1 MRLTEKQI
9 KILEAL
15 ARFKFLTSQQLQLIF
30 TLQSC
35 SYINTAIR
43 KMNTWKTSLI
53 NSIDFGIAPWK
64 GRLARVHF
72 LTLSGVRFL
81 TKELGYSEGS
91 IFYPKNRNSFF
102 QRDYFHRIASINF
115 NIKFQQ
121 WLANNGHGLNFFNL
135 YFNKSKAYNY
145 RRSITAVAI
154 WKQRIEPDWI
164 GLFLAFNNRHLFIF
178 ELHNWKDTK
187 RAIRQIVNHSF
198 CLASGTFSDV
208 YNIKKSA
215 KIYYVFENESCKRS
229 VMREFVNHSWLTKF
243 QDYFLFKSKQELA
256 DDFYT
261 NWHTPNG
268 EQVNFVNK
276 TN

>member
-43 KMNTWKTSLI
+43 KINTWKTSLI
-53 NSIDFGIAPWK
+53 TSIDFGIAPWK

-72 LTLSGVRFL
+72 LTLPGVRFL
-81 TKELGYSEGS
+81 TKELGYPESK
-91 IFYPKNRNSFF
+91 ILYPKNRNSFF
-102 QRDYFHRIASINF
+102 QRDYFHRIASVNF

-121 WLANNGHGLNFFNL
+121 WLANNGYGLHFFNL
-135 YFNKSKAYNY
+135 YFNKSKEYNY

-154 WKQRIEPDWI
+154 WKQWIEPDWI
-164 GLFLAFNNRHLFIF
+164 GLFLAFNKRHLFIF
-178 ELHNWKDTK
+178 ELHNWKDTQ
-187 RAIRQIVNHSF
+187 RAIRQMVNHSF
-198 CLASGTFSDV
+198 GLASGTFSDF
-208 YNIKKSA
+208 YKIKKAA
-215 KIYYVFENESCKRS
+215 KIYYVFENESCKKA
-229 VMREFVNHSWLTKF
+229 VMREFLNHSGLSKF

-256 DDFYT
+256 VDFST
-261 NWHTPNG
+261 NWLTPKG
-268 EQVNFVNK
+268 EQVNFVTQPN
-276 TN
+276 